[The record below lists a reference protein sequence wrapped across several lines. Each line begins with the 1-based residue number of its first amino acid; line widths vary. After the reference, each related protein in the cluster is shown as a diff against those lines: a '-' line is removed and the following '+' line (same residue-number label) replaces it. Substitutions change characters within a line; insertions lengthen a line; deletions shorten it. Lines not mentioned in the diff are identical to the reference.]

1 MAEIFPKDTT
11 FSVSELT
18 AYIKA
23 SIEACFPSVIIEGEI
38 SNFKPSSSGHY
49 YFTLKDEGASI
60 AAVLFKG
67 KARYLDFIPK
77 DGMTVRVKGA
87 VTVYAQRGAYQIV
100 VDTME
105 QAGTGDILKA
115 IEELRRKLAAEGLFD
130 QSRKRPLPKFPKTIG
145 VVTSPNGAALQDI
158 LNITQR
164 RNNSISIVILPC
176 TVQGNDAPKTII
188 KQIEAANKF
197 DIADVLIVGRGGGSL
212 EDLLPFSDE
221 GVVRAVA
228 ASRIPVVSAV
238 GHEVDTALSDYAA
251 DLRAPTPSAAAEL
264 VTPLKD
270 DVYSFLQDS
279 TAEMYEILMNR
290 IANGRLLLQS
300 FSLEAMELHLRKML
314 SPLVQRFDAAYDS
327 LYSEMKSRIAKAQNR
342 LVLAEHKLESANPQK
357 ILDRGF
363 AIVRNKQNGKIIRN
377 AAEASKGTVLE
388 IRLAQGSIEAI
399 AEATVETPVASE
411 HKNANQLHQTG
422 ETI

>member
-23 SIEACFPSVIIEGEI
+23 SIEACFPLVIIEGEI

-77 DGMTVRVKGA
+77 DGMTVRVKGS
-87 VTVYAQRGAYQIV
+87 VTVYAQRGSYQIV

-130 QSRKRPLPKFPKTIG
+130 QAKKRPLPKFPKTIG

-176 TVQGNDAPKTII
+176 TVQGSDAPKTII
-188 KQIEAANKF
+188 RQIEAANKF

-238 GHEVDTALSDYAA
+238 GHEIDTALSDYAA

-264 VTPLKD
+264 VTPLKE
-270 DVYSFLQDS
+270 DVYAFLQDS
-279 TAEMYEILMNR
+279 TAEMYEIMMNK
-290 IANGRLLLQS
+290 IARGRLLLQS
-300 FSLEAMELHLRKML
+300 FSLEAMELHLRKMI
-314 SPLVQRFDAAYDS
+314 SPLIQRFDDARDT
-327 LYSEMKSRIAKAQNR
+327 LCGEMKTRIAEAHNR
-342 LVLAEHKLESANPQK
+342 LILAEHKLESANPQK

-363 AIVRNKQNGKIIRN
+363 AIVRDKKSGKIIRN
-377 AAEASKGTVLE
+377 ADEVSDNTVLA
-388 IRLAQGSIEAI
+388 IRLAKGTIQA
-399 AEATVETPVASE
+399 VASE
-411 HKNANQLHQTG
+411 YKQMAEIQQTG
-422 ETI
+422 ETK

>member
-1 MAEIFPKDTT
+1 MTELFPKDTT

-18 AYIKA
+18 AYIKT
-23 SIEACFPSVIIEGEI
+23 SLEACFQSIIIEGEI

-49 YFTLKDEGASI
+49 YFTLKDEGAAIS
-60 AAVLFKG
+60 AVLFKG

-77 DGMTVRVKGA
+77 DGMTVRVKGSIS
-87 VTVYAQRGAYQIV
+87 VYAQRGAYQIV

-130 QSRKRPLPKFPKTIG
+130 QAKKRPLPRFPRTIG
-145 VVTSPNGAALQDI
+145 VITSPNGAALQDI

-176 TVQGNDAPKTII
+176 IVQGNDAPPTII
-188 KQIEAANKF
+188 RQIEAANKF

-228 ASRIPVVSAV
+228 ASRIPIVSAV

-264 VTPLKD
+264 VTPLKED
-270 DVYSFLQDS
+270 TYEFLQNS
-279 TAEMYEILMNR
+279 AAEMYELLMNR
-290 IANGRLLLQS
+290 IAHGRLLLQS

-314 SPLVQRFDAAYDS
+314 SPLVQRFDSARDT
-327 LYSEMKSRIAKAQNR
+327 LCGEMKSRIAEAQNR

-363 AIVRNKQNGKIIRN
+363 AIVRDKKTGKIIRN
-377 AAEASKGTVLE
+377 AEEVSANTVLA
-388 IRLAQGSIEAI
+388 IRLAKGSVEA
-399 AEATVETPVASE
+399 VPSG
-411 HKNANQLHQTG
+411 K
-422 ETI
+422 

>member
-1 MAEIFPKDTT
+1 MTELFPKDTT

-18 AYIKA
+18 AYIKT
-23 SIEACFPSVIIEGEI
+23 SLEACFQSIIIEGEI

-49 YFTLKDEGASI
+49 YFTLKDEGAAIS
-60 AAVLFKG
+60 AVLFKG

-77 DGMTVRVKGA
+77 DGMTVRVKGSIS
-87 VTVYAQRGAYQIV
+87 VYAQRGAYQIV

-130 QSRKRPLPKFPKTIG
+130 QAKKRPLPRFPRTIG
-145 VVTSPNGAALQDI
+145 VITSPNGAALQDI

-176 TVQGNDAPKTII
+176 IVQGNDAPPTII
-188 KQIEAANKF
+188 RQIEAANKF

-228 ASRIPVVSAV
+228 TSRIPIVSAV

-264 VTPLKD
+264 VTPLKED
-270 DVYSFLQDS
+270 TYEFLQNS
-279 TAEMYEILMNR
+279 AAEMYELLMNR
-290 IANGRLLLQS
+290 IAHGRLLLQS

-314 SPLVQRFDAAYDS
+314 SPLVQRFDSARDT
-327 LYSEMKSRIAKAQNR
+327 LCGEMKSRIAEAQNR

-363 AIVRNKQNGKIIRN
+363 AIVRDKKTGKIIRN
-377 AAEASKGTVLE
+377 AEEVSANTVLA
-388 IRLAQGSIEAI
+388 IRLAKGSVEA
-399 AEATVETPVASE
+399 VPSG
-411 HKNANQLHQTG
+411 K
-422 ETI
+422 

>member
-1 MAEIFPKDTT
+1 MTELFPKDTT

-18 AYIKA
+18 AYIKT
-23 SIEACFPSVIIEGEI
+23 SLEACFQSIIIEGEI

-60 AAVLFKG
+60 SAVLFKG

-77 DGMTVRVKGA
+77 DGMTVRVKGSI
-87 VTVYAQRGAYQIV
+87 TVYAQRGAYQIV

-115 IEELRRKLAAEGLFD
+115 IEELKRKLAAEGLFD
-130 QSRKRPLPKFPKTIG
+130 QAKKRPLPRFPRTIG
-145 VVTSPNGAALQDI
+145 VITSPNGAALQDI

-176 TVQGNDAPKTII
+176 IVQGNDAPQTII
-188 KQIEAANKF
+188 RQIEAANKF

-228 ASRIPVVSAV
+228 ASRIPIVSAV
-238 GHEVDTALSDYAA
+238 GHEIDTALSDYAA

-264 VTPLKD
+264 VTPLKED
-270 DVYSFLQDS
+270 TYEFLQNS
-279 TAEMYEILMNR
+279 TAEMYELLMNR
-290 IANGRLLLQS
+290 IAHGRLLLQS

-314 SPLVQRFDAAYDS
+314 SPLVQRFDSARDT
-327 LYSEMKSRIAKAQNR
+327 LCGEMKSRIAEAQNR

-363 AIVRNKQNGKIIRN
+363 AIVRDKKTGKIIRN
-377 AAEASKGTVLE
+377 AEEVSANTVLA
-388 IRLAQGSIEAI
+388 IRLAKGSVEA
-399 AEATVETPVASE
+399 VPSG
-411 HKNANQLHQTG
+411 K
-422 ETI
+422 

>member
-23 SIEACFPSVIIEGEI
+23 SIEACFPLVIIEGEI

-77 DGMTVRVKGA
+77 DGMTVRVKGS
-87 VTVYAQRGAYQIV
+87 VTVYAQRGSYQIV

-130 QSRKRPLPKFPKTIG
+130 QAKKRPLPKFPKTIG

-158 LNITQR
+158 LIITQR

-176 TVQGNDAPKTII
+176 TVQGSDAPKTII
-188 KQIEAANKF
+188 RQIEAANKF

-238 GHEVDTALSDYAA
+238 GHEIDTALSDYAA

-264 VTPLKD
+264 VTPLKE
-270 DVYSFLQDS
+270 DVYAFLQDS
-279 TAEMYEILMNR
+279 TAEMYEIMMNK
-290 IANGRLLLQS
+290 IARGRLLLQS
-300 FSLEAMELHLRKML
+300 FSLEAMELHLRKMMA
-314 SPLVQRFDAAYDS
+314 PLVQRFDDARDT
-327 LYSEMKSRIAKAQNR
+327 LCGEMKTRIAEAQNR
-342 LVLAEHKLESANPQK
+342 LVLAEHRLESANPQK

-363 AIVRNKQNGKIIRN
+363 AIVRDKKSGKIIRN
-377 AAEASKGTVLE
+377 AEEVSANTVLA
-388 IRLAQGSIEAI
+388 IRLAKGTIQA
-399 AEATVETPVASE
+399 VASE
-411 HKNANQLHQTG
+411 YKQMAEIQQTG
-422 ETI
+422 ENK

>member
-1 MAEIFPKDTT
+1 MTELFPKDTT

-18 AYIKA
+18 AYIKT
-23 SIEACFPSVIIEGEI
+23 SLEACFQSIIIEGEI

-49 YFTLKDEGASI
+49 YFTLKDEGAAIS
-60 AAVLFKG
+60 AVLFKG

-77 DGMTVRVKGA
+77 DGMTVRVKGSIS
-87 VTVYAQRGAYQIV
+87 VYAQRGAYQIV

-130 QSRKRPLPKFPKTIG
+130 QAKKRPLPRFPRTIG
-145 VVTSPNGAALQDI
+145 VITSPNGAALQDI

-176 TVQGNDAPKTII
+176 IVQGNDAPPTII

-228 ASRIPVVSAV
+228 ASRIPIVSAV

-264 VTPLKD
+264 VTPLKED
-270 DVYSFLQDS
+270 TYEFLQNS
-279 TAEMYEILMNR
+279 AAEMYELLMNR
-290 IANGRLLLQS
+290 IAHGRLLLQS

-314 SPLVQRFDAAYDS
+314 SPLVQRFDSARDT
-327 LYSEMKSRIAKAQNR
+327 LCGEMKSRIAEAQNR

-363 AIVRNKQNGKIIRN
+363 AIVRDKKTGKIIRN
-377 AAEASKGTVLE
+377 AEEVSANTVLA
-388 IRLAQGSIEAI
+388 IRLAKGSVEA
-399 AEATVETPVASE
+399 VPSG
-411 HKNANQLHQTG
+411 K
-422 ETI
+422 

>member
-1 MAEIFPKDTT
+1 MTELFPKDTT

-18 AYIKA
+18 AYIKT
-23 SIEACFPSVIIEGEI
+23 SLEACFQSIIIEGEI

-49 YFTLKDEGASI
+49 YFTLKDEGAAIS
-60 AAVLFKG
+60 AVLFKG

-77 DGMTVRVKGA
+77 DGMTVRVKGSIS
-87 VTVYAQRGAYQIV
+87 VYAQRGAYQIV

-130 QSRKRPLPKFPKTIG
+130 QAKKRPLPRFPRTIG
-145 VVTSPNGAALQDI
+145 VITSPNGAALQDI

-176 TVQGNDAPKTII
+176 IVQGNDAPPTII
-188 KQIEAANKF
+188 RQIEAANKF

-228 ASRIPVVSAV
+228 ASRIPIVSAV

-264 VTPLKD
+264 VTPLKED
-270 DVYSFLQDS
+270 TYEFLQNS
-279 TAEMYEILMNR
+279 AAEMYELLMNR
-290 IANGRLLLQS
+290 IAHGRLLLQS

-314 SPLVQRFDAAYDS
+314 SPLVQRFDSARDT
-327 LYSEMKSRIAKAQNR
+327 LCGEMKSRITEAQNR

-363 AIVRNKQNGKIIRN
+363 AIVRDKKTGKIIRN
-377 AAEASKGTVLE
+377 AEEVSANTVLA
-388 IRLAQGSIEAI
+388 IRLAKGSVEA
-399 AEATVETPVASE
+399 VPSG
-411 HKNANQLHQTG
+411 K
-422 ETI
+422 

>member
-1 MAEIFPKDTT
+1 MTEIFPKDTT

-23 SIEACFPSVIIEGEI
+23 SIEACFPLVIIEGEI

-77 DGMTVRVKGA
+77 DGMTVRVKGS
-87 VTVYAQRGAYQIV
+87 VTVYAQRGSYQIV

-130 QSRKRPLPKFPKTIG
+130 QAKKRPLPKFPKTIG

-176 TVQGNDAPKTII
+176 TVQGSDAPKTII
-188 KQIEAANKF
+188 RQIEAANKF

-238 GHEVDTALSDYAA
+238 GHEVDTSLSDYAA

-264 VTPLKD
+264 VTPLKE
-270 DVYSFLQDS
+270 DVYAFLQDS
-279 TAEMYEILMNR
+279 TAEMYEIMMNK
-290 IANGRLLLQS
+290 IARGRLLLQS

-314 SPLVQRFDAAYDS
+314 SPLVQRFDDARDT
-327 LYSEMKSRIAKAQNR
+327 LCGEMKTRIAEAQNR

-363 AIVRNKQNGKIIRN
+363 AIVRDKKSGKIIRN
-377 AAEASKGTVLE
+377 AEEVSANTVLA
-388 IRLAQGSIEAI
+388 IRLAKGTIQAI
-399 AEATVETPVASE
+399 ASE
-411 HKNANQLHQTG
+411 YKQMAEIQQTG
-422 ETI
+422 ETK

>member
-23 SIEACFPSVIIEGEI
+23 SIEACFPLVIIEGEI

-77 DGMTVRVKGA
+77 DGMTVRVKGS
-87 VTVYAQRGAYQIV
+87 VTVYAQRGSYQIV

-130 QSRKRPLPKFPKTIG
+130 QAKKRPLPKFPKTIG

-176 TVQGNDAPKTII
+176 TVQGSDAPKTII
-188 KQIEAANKF
+188 RQIEAANKF

-238 GHEVDTALSDYAA
+238 GHEVDTSLSDYAA

-264 VTPLKD
+264 VTPLKED
-270 DVYSFLQDS
+270 IYAFLQDS
-279 TAEMYEILMNR
+279 TAEMYEIMMNK
-290 IANGRLLLQS
+290 IARGRLLLQS
-300 FSLEAMELHLRKML
+300 FSLEAMELHLRKMMA
-314 SPLVQRFDAAYDS
+314 PLVQRFDSARDT
-327 LYSEMKSRIAKAQNR
+327 LCGEMKNRITEAQNR
-342 LVLAEHKLESANPQK
+342 LILAEHRLESANPQK

-363 AIVRNKQNGKIIRN
+363 AIVRDKETGKIIRN
-377 AAEASKGTVLE
+377 ADEVSDNTILSIRFAKGSVEAVPSGK
-388 IRLAQGSIEAI
+388 
-399 AEATVETPVASE
+399 
-411 HKNANQLHQTG
+411 
-422 ETI
+422 

>member
-314 SPLVQRFDAAYDS
+314 SPLVQRFDGARDT
-327 LYSEMKSRIAKAQNR
+327 LIDEMKSRIAKAQNR

-411 HKNANQLHQTG
+411 HKNANQIHQTG

>member
-1 MAEIFPKDTT
+1 MTELFPKDTT

-18 AYIKA
+18 AYIKT
-23 SIEACFPSVIIEGEI
+23 SLEACFQSIIIEGEI

-60 AAVLFKG
+60 SAVLFKG

-77 DGMTVRVKGA
+77 DGMTVRVKGSIS
-87 VTVYAQRGAYQIV
+87 VYAQRGAYQIV

-115 IEELRRKLAAEGLFD
+115 IEELKRKLAAEGLFD
-130 QSRKRPLPKFPKTIG
+130 QRKKRPLPRFPRTIG
-145 VVTSPNGAALQDI
+145 VITSPNGAALQDI

-176 TVQGNDAPKTII
+176 IVQGNDAPPTII
-188 KQIEAANKF
+188 RQIEAANKF

-228 ASRIPVVSAV
+228 ASRIPIVSAV
-238 GHEVDTALSDYAA
+238 GHEIDTALSDYAA

-264 VTPLKD
+264 VTPLKED
-270 DVYSFLQDS
+270 TYEFLQNS
-279 TAEMYEILMNR
+279 TAEMYELLMNR
-290 IANGRLLLQS
+290 IAHGRLLLQS

-314 SPLVQRFDAAYDS
+314 SPLVQRFDSARDT
-327 LYSEMKSRIAKAQNR
+327 LCGEMKSRIAEAQNR

-363 AIVRNKQNGKIIRN
+363 AIVRDKKTGKIIRN
-377 AAEASKGTVLE
+377 AEEVSANTVLA
-388 IRLAQGSIEAI
+388 IRLAKGSVEA
-399 AEATVETPVASE
+399 VPSG
-411 HKNANQLHQTG
+411 K
-422 ETI
+422 

>member
-1 MAEIFPKDTT
+1 MTELFPKDTT

-18 AYIKA
+18 AYIKT
-23 SIEACFPSVIIEGEI
+23 SLEACFQSIIIEGEI

-49 YFTLKDEGASI
+49 YFTLKDEGAAIS
-60 AAVLFKG
+60 AVLFKG

-77 DGMTVRVKGA
+77 DGMTVRVKGSIS
-87 VTVYAQRGAYQIV
+87 VYAQRGAYQIV

-130 QSRKRPLPKFPKTIG
+130 QAKKRPLPRFPRTIG
-145 VVTSPNGAALQDI
+145 VITSPNGAALQDI

-176 TVQGNDAPKTII
+176 IVQGNDAPPTII
-188 KQIEAANKF
+188 RQIEAANKF

-228 ASRIPVVSAV
+228 ASRIPIVSAV

-264 VTPLKD
+264 VTPLKED
-270 DVYSFLQDS
+270 TYEFLQNS
-279 TAEMYEILMNR
+279 AAEMYELLMNR
-290 IANGRLLLQS
+290 IAHGRLLLQS
-300 FSLEAMELHLRKML
+300 FSLEAMELHLRKMM
-314 SPLVQRFDAAYDS
+314 SPLVQRFDSARDT
-327 LYSEMKSRIAKAQNR
+327 LCGEMKSRIAEAQNR

-363 AIVRNKQNGKIIRN
+363 AIVRDKKTGKIIRN
-377 AAEASKGTVLE
+377 AEEVSANTVLA
-388 IRLAQGSIEAI
+388 IRLAKGSVEA
-399 AEATVETPVASE
+399 VPSG
-411 HKNANQLHQTG
+411 K
-422 ETI
+422 

>member
-1 MAEIFPKDTT
+1 MTELFPKDTT

-18 AYIKA
+18 AYIKT
-23 SIEACFPSVIIEGEI
+23 SLEACFQSIIIEGEI

-60 AAVLFKG
+60 SAVLFKG

-77 DGMTVRVKGA
+77 DGMTVRVKGSIS
-87 VTVYAQRGAYQIV
+87 VYAQRGAYQIV
-100 VDTME
+100 VDTLE

-115 IEELRRKLAAEGLFD
+115 IEELKRKLAAEGLFD
-130 QSRKRPLPKFPKTIG
+130 QAKKRPLPRFPRTIG
-145 VVTSPNGAALQDI
+145 VITSPNGAALQDI

-176 TVQGNDAPKTII
+176 IVQGNDAPPTII
-188 KQIEAANKF
+188 RQIEAANKF

-228 ASRIPVVSAV
+228 ASRIPIVSAV
-238 GHEVDTALSDYAA
+238 GHEIDTALSDYAA

-264 VTPLKD
+264 VTPLKED
-270 DVYSFLQDS
+270 TYEFLQNS
-279 TAEMYEILMNR
+279 TAEMYELLMNR
-290 IANGRLLLQS
+290 IAHGRLLLQS

-314 SPLVQRFDAAYDS
+314 SPLVQRFDSARDT
-327 LYSEMKSRIAKAQNR
+327 LCGEMKSRIAEAQNR

-363 AIVRNKQNGKIIRN
+363 AIVRDKKTGKIIRN
-377 AAEASKGTVLE
+377 AEEVSANTVLA
-388 IRLAQGSIEAI
+388 IRLAKGTIQA
-399 AEATVETPVASE
+399 VASE
-411 HKNANQLHQTG
+411 YKQMAEIQQTG
-422 ETI
+422 ETK

>member
-1 MAEIFPKDTT
+1 MTELFPKDTT

-18 AYIKA
+18 AYIKT
-23 SIEACFPSVIIEGEI
+23 SLEACFQSIIIEGEI

-49 YFTLKDEGASI
+49 YFTLKDEGAAIS
-60 AAVLFKG
+60 AVLFKG

-77 DGMTVRVKGA
+77 DGMTVRVKGSIS
-87 VTVYAQRGAYQIV
+87 VYAQRGAYQIV

-130 QSRKRPLPKFPKTIG
+130 QVKKRPLPRFPRTIG
-145 VVTSPNGAALQDI
+145 VITSPNGAALQDI

-176 TVQGNDAPKTII
+176 IVQGNDAPPTII
-188 KQIEAANKF
+188 RQIEAANKF

-228 ASRIPVVSAV
+228 TSRIPIVSAV

-264 VTPLKD
+264 VTPLKED
-270 DVYSFLQDS
+270 TYEFLQNS
-279 TAEMYEILMNR
+279 AAEMYELLMNR
-290 IANGRLLLQS
+290 IAHGRLLLQS

-314 SPLVQRFDAAYDS
+314 SPLVQRFDSARDT
-327 LYSEMKSRIAKAQNR
+327 LCGEMKSRIAEAQNR

-363 AIVRNKQNGKIIRN
+363 AIVRDKKTGKIIRN
-377 AAEASKGTVLE
+377 AEEVSANTVLA
-388 IRLAQGSIEAI
+388 IRLAKGSVEA
-399 AEATVETPVASE
+399 VPSG
-411 HKNANQLHQTG
+411 K
-422 ETI
+422 

>member
-1 MAEIFPKDTT
+1 MTEIFPKDTT

-23 SIEACFPSVIIEGEI
+23 SIEACFPLVIIEGEI

-77 DGMTVRVKGA
+77 DGMTVRVKGS
-87 VTVYAQRGAYQIV
+87 VTVYAQRGSYQIV

-130 QSRKRPLPKFPKTIG
+130 QAKKRPLPKFPKTIG

-176 TVQGNDAPKTII
+176 TVQGSDAPKTII
-188 KQIEAANKF
+188 RQIEAANKF

-238 GHEVDTALSDYAA
+238 GHEVDTSLSDYAA

-264 VTPLKD
+264 VTPLKE
-270 DVYSFLQDS
+270 DVYAFLQDS
-279 TAEMYEILMNR
+279 TAEMYEIMMNK
-290 IANGRLLLQS
+290 IARGRLLLQS

-314 SPLVQRFDAAYDS
+314 SPLVQRFDDARDT
-327 LYSEMKSRIAKAQNR
+327 LCGEMKTRIAEAQNR

-363 AIVRNKQNGKIIRN
+363 AIVRDKKSGKIIRN
-377 AAEASKGTVLE
+377 AEEVSANTVLA
-388 IRLAQGSIEAI
+388 IRLAKGSVEA
-399 AEATVETPVASE
+399 VPSG
-411 HKNANQLHQTG
+411 K
-422 ETI
+422 

>member
-314 SPLVQRFDAAYDS
+314 SPLVQRFDDARDT
-327 LYSEMKSRIAKAQNR
+327 LIDEMKSRIAKAQNR

-411 HKNANQLHQTG
+411 HKNANQIHQTG

>member
-1 MAEIFPKDTT
+1 MTEIFPKDTT

-23 SIEACFPSVIIEGEI
+23 SIEACFPLVIIEGEI

-77 DGMTVRVKGA
+77 DGMTVRVKGS
-87 VTVYAQRGAYQIV
+87 VTVYAQRGSYQIV

-130 QSRKRPLPKFPKTIG
+130 QAKKRPLPRFPKTIG

-176 TVQGNDAPKTII
+176 TVQGSDAPKTII
-188 KQIEAANKF
+188 RQIEAANKF

-238 GHEVDTALSDYAA
+238 GHEVDTSLSDYAA

-264 VTPLKD
+264 VTPLKE
-270 DVYSFLQDS
+270 DVYAFLQDS
-279 TAEMYEILMNR
+279 TAEMYEIMMNK
-290 IANGRLLLQS
+290 IARGRLLLQS

-314 SPLVQRFDAAYDS
+314 SPLVQRFDDARDT
-327 LYSEMKSRIAKAQNR
+327 LCGEMKTRIAEAQNR

-363 AIVRNKQNGKIIRN
+363 AIVRDKKSGKIIRN
-377 AAEASKGTVLE
+377 AEEVSANTVLA
-388 IRLAQGSIEAI
+388 IRLAKGTIQAI
-399 AEATVETPVASE
+399 ASE
-411 HKNANQLHQTG
+411 YKQMAEIQQTG
-422 ETI
+422 ETK

>member
-1 MAEIFPKDTT
+1 MTELFPKDTT

-18 AYIKA
+18 AYIKT
-23 SIEACFPSVIIEGEI
+23 SLEACFQSIIIEGEI

-60 AAVLFKG
+60 SAVLFKG

-77 DGMTVRVKGA
+77 DGMTVRVKGSIS
-87 VTVYAQRGAYQIV
+87 VYAQRGAYQIV

-115 IEELRRKLAAEGLFD
+115 IEELKRKLAAEGLFD
-130 QSRKRPLPKFPKTIG
+130 QAKKRPLPRFPRTIG
-145 VVTSPNGAALQDI
+145 VITSPNGAALQDI

-176 TVQGNDAPKTII
+176 IVQGNDAPPTII
-188 KQIEAANKF
+188 RQIEAANKF

-228 ASRIPVVSAV
+228 ASRIPIVSAV
-238 GHEVDTALSDYAA
+238 GHEIDTALSDYAA

-264 VTPLKD
+264 VTPLKED
-270 DVYSFLQDS
+270 TYEFLQNS
-279 TAEMYEILMNR
+279 TAEMYELLMNR
-290 IANGRLLLQS
+290 IAHGRLLLQS

-314 SPLVQRFDAAYDS
+314 SPLVQRFDSARDT
-327 LYSEMKSRIAKAQNR
+327 LCGEMKSRIAEAQNR

-363 AIVRNKQNGKIIRN
+363 AIVRDKKTGKIIRN
-377 AAEASKGTVLE
+377 AEEVSANTVLA
-388 IRLAQGSIEAI
+388 IRLAKGSVEA
-399 AEATVETPVASE
+399 VPSG
-411 HKNANQLHQTG
+411 K
-422 ETI
+422 

>member
-1 MAEIFPKDTT
+1 MTELFPKDTT

-18 AYIKA
+18 AYIKT
-23 SIEACFPSVIIEGEI
+23 SLEACFQSIIIEGEI

-49 YFTLKDEGASI
+49 YFTLKDEGAAIS
-60 AAVLFKG
+60 AVLFKG

-77 DGMTVRVKGA
+77 DGMTVRIKGSIS
-87 VTVYAQRGAYQIV
+87 VYAQRGAYQIV

-115 IEELRRKLAAEGLFD
+115 IEELRRKLATEGLFD
-130 QSRKRPLPKFPKTIG
+130 QAKKRPLPRFPRTIG
-145 VVTSPNGAALQDI
+145 VITSPNGAALQDI

-164 RNNSISIVILPC
+164 RNNSISIVILQC
-176 TVQGNDAPKTII
+176 IVQGNDAPPTII
-188 KQIEAANKF
+188 RQIEAANKF

-221 GVVRAVA
+221 GVVRAVV
-228 ASRIPVVSAV
+228 ASRIPIVSAV

-264 VTPLKD
+264 VTPLKED
-270 DVYSFLQDS
+270 TYEFLQNS
-279 TAEMYEILMNR
+279 AAEMYELLMNR
-290 IANGRLLLQS
+290 IAHGRLLLQS

-314 SPLVQRFDAAYDS
+314 SPLVQRFDSARDT
-327 LYSEMKSRIAKAQNR
+327 LCGEMKSRIAEAQNR

-363 AIVRNKQNGKIIRN
+363 AIVRDKKTGKIIRN
-377 AAEASKGTVLE
+377 AEEVSANTVLA
-388 IRLAQGSIEAI
+388 IRLAKGSVEA
-399 AEATVETPVASE
+399 VPSG
-411 HKNANQLHQTG
+411 K
-422 ETI
+422 

>member
-1 MAEIFPKDTT
+1 MTELFPKDTT

-18 AYIKA
+18 AYIKT
-23 SIEACFPSVIIEGEI
+23 SLEACFQSIIIEGEI

-60 AAVLFKG
+60 SAVLFKG

-77 DGMTVRVKGA
+77 DGMTVRVKGSI
-87 VTVYAQRGAYQIV
+87 TVYAQRGAYQIV

-115 IEELRRKLAAEGLFD
+115 IEELKRKLAAEGLFD
-130 QSRKRPLPKFPKTIG
+130 QAKKRPLPRFPRTIG
-145 VVTSPNGAALQDI
+145 VITSPNGAALQDI

-176 TVQGNDAPKTII
+176 IVQGNDAPPTII
-188 KQIEAANKF
+188 RQIEAANKF

-228 ASRIPVVSAV
+228 ASRIPIVSAV
-238 GHEVDTALSDYAA
+238 GHEIDTALSDYAA

-264 VTPLKD
+264 VTPLKED
-270 DVYSFLQDS
+270 TYEFLQNS
-279 TAEMYEILMNR
+279 TAEMYELLMNR
-290 IANGRLLLQS
+290 IAHGRLLLQS

-314 SPLVQRFDAAYDS
+314 SPLVQRFDSARDT
-327 LYSEMKSRIAKAQNR
+327 LCGEMKTRIAEAQNR

-363 AIVRNKQNGKIIRN
+363 AIVRDKKTGKIIRN
-377 AAEASKGTVLE
+377 AEEVSANTVLA
-388 IRLAQGSIEAI
+388 IRLAKGSVEA
-399 AEATVETPVASE
+399 VPSG
-411 HKNANQLHQTG
+411 K
-422 ETI
+422 

>member
-1 MAEIFPKDTT
+1 
-11 FSVSELT
+11 
-18 AYIKA
+18 
-23 SIEACFPSVIIEGEI
+23 
-38 SNFKPSSSGHY
+38 
-49 YFTLKDEGASI
+49 
-60 AAVLFKG
+60 
-67 KARYLDFIPK
+67 
-77 DGMTVRVKGA
+77 MTVRVKGS
-87 VTVYAQRGAYQIV
+87 VTVYAQRGSYQIV

-130 QSRKRPLPKFPKTIG
+130 QAKKRPLPKFPKTIG

-176 TVQGNDAPKTII
+176 TVQGSDAPKTII
-188 KQIEAANKF
+188 RQIEAANKF

-238 GHEVDTALSDYAA
+238 GHEVDTSLSDYAA

-264 VTPLKD
+264 VTPLKE
-270 DVYSFLQDS
+270 DVYAFLQDS
-279 TAEMYEILMNR
+279 TAEMYEIMMNK
-290 IANGRLLLQS
+290 IARGRLLLQS

-314 SPLVQRFDAAYDS
+314 SPLVQRFDDARDT
-327 LYSEMKSRIAKAQNR
+327 LCGEMKTRIAEAQNR

-363 AIVRNKQNGKIIRN
+363 AIVRDKKSGKIIRN
-377 AAEASKGTVLE
+377 AEEVSANTVLA
-388 IRLAQGSIEAI
+388 IRLAKGTIQAI
-399 AEATVETPVASE
+399 ASE
-411 HKNANQLHQTG
+411 YKQMAEIQQTG
-422 ETI
+422 ETK

>member
-23 SIEACFPSVIIEGEI
+23 SIEACFPLVIIEGEI

-77 DGMTVRVKGA
+77 DGMTVRVKGS
-87 VTVYAQRGAYQIV
+87 VTVYAQRGSYQIV

-130 QSRKRPLPKFPKTIG
+130 QAKKRPLPKFPKTIG

-176 TVQGNDAPKTII
+176 TVQGSDAPKTII
-188 KQIEAANKF
+188 RQIEAANKF

-228 ASRIPVVSAV
+228 ASRIPIVSAV
-238 GHEVDTALSDYAA
+238 GHEVDTSLSDYAA

-264 VTPLKD
+264 VTPLKE
-270 DVYSFLQDS
+270 DVYAFLQDS
-279 TAEMYEILMNR
+279 TAEMYEIMMNK
-290 IANGRLLLQS
+290 IARGRLLLQS
-300 FSLEAMELHLRKML
+300 FSLEAMELHLRKMI
-314 SPLVQRFDAAYDS
+314 SPLVQRFDDARDT
-327 LYSEMKSRIAKAQNR
+327 LCGEMKTRIAEAQNR

-363 AIVRNKQNGKIIRN
+363 AIVRDKKSGKIIRN
-377 AAEASKGTVLE
+377 AEEVSANTVLA
-388 IRLAQGSIEAI
+388 IRLAKGTIQA
-399 AEATVETPVASE
+399 VASE
-411 HKNANQLHQTG
+411 YKQMAEIQQTG
-422 ETI
+422 ETK

>member
-1 MAEIFPKDTT
+1 MTELFPKDTT

-18 AYIKA
+18 AYIKT
-23 SIEACFPSVIIEGEI
+23 SLEACFQSIIIEGEI

-60 AAVLFKG
+60 SAVLFKG

-77 DGMTVRVKGA
+77 DGMTVRVKGSIS
-87 VTVYAQRGAYQIV
+87 VYAQRGAYQIV

-105 QAGTGDILKA
+105 LAGTGDILKA
-115 IEELRRKLAAEGLFD
+115 IEELKRKLAAEGLFD
-130 QSRKRPLPKFPKTIG
+130 QAKKRPLPRFPRTIG
-145 VVTSPNGAALQDI
+145 VITSPNGAALQDI

-176 TVQGNDAPKTII
+176 IVQGNDAPPTII
-188 KQIEAANKF
+188 RQIEAANKF

-228 ASRIPVVSAV
+228 ASRIPIVSAV
-238 GHEVDTALSDYAA
+238 GHEIDTALSDYAA

-264 VTPLKD
+264 VTPLKED
-270 DVYSFLQDS
+270 TYEFLQNS
-279 TAEMYEILMNR
+279 TAEMYELLMNR
-290 IANGRLLLQS
+290 IAHGRLLLQS

-314 SPLVQRFDAAYDS
+314 SPLVQRFDSARDT
-327 LYSEMKSRIAKAQNR
+327 LCGEMKTRIAEAQNR

-363 AIVRNKQNGKIIRN
+363 AIVRDKKTGKIIRN
-377 AAEASKGTVLE
+377 AEEVSANTVLA
-388 IRLAQGSIEAI
+388 IRLAKGSVEA
-399 AEATVETPVASE
+399 VPSG
-411 HKNANQLHQTG
+411 K
-422 ETI
+422 

>member
-1 MAEIFPKDTT
+1 MTELFPKDTT

-18 AYIKA
+18 AYIKT
-23 SIEACFPSVIIEGEI
+23 SLEACFQSIIIEGEI

-49 YFTLKDEGASI
+49 YFPLKDEAASI
-60 AAVLFKG
+60 SAVLFKG

-77 DGMTVRVKGA
+77 DGMTVRVKGSI
-87 VTVYAQRGAYQIV
+87 TVYAQRGAYQIV

-115 IEELRRKLAAEGLFD
+115 IEELKRKLAAEGLFD
-130 QSRKRPLPKFPKTIG
+130 QAKKRPLPRFPRTIG
-145 VVTSPNGAALQDI
+145 VITSPNGAALQDI

-176 TVQGNDAPKTII
+176 IVQGNDAPPTII
-188 KQIEAANKF
+188 RQIEAANKF

-228 ASRIPVVSAV
+228 ASRIPIVSAV
-238 GHEVDTALSDYAA
+238 GHEIDTALSDYAA

-264 VTPLKD
+264 VTPLKED
-270 DVYSFLQDS
+270 TYEFLQNS
-279 TAEMYEILMNR
+279 TAEMYELLMNR
-290 IANGRLLLQS
+290 IAHGRLLLQS

-314 SPLVQRFDAAYDS
+314 SPLVQRFDSARDT
-327 LYSEMKSRIAKAQNR
+327 LCGEMKTRIAEAQNR

-363 AIVRNKQNGKIIRN
+363 AIVRDKKTGKIIRN
-377 AAEASKGTVLE
+377 AEEVSANTVLA
-388 IRLAQGSIEAI
+388 IRLAKGSVEA
-399 AEATVETPVASE
+399 VPSG
-411 HKNANQLHQTG
+411 K
-422 ETI
+422 

>member
-1 MAEIFPKDTT
+1 MTELFPKDTT

-18 AYIKA
+18 AYIKT
-23 SIEACFPSVIIEGEI
+23 SLEACFQSIIIEGEI

-49 YFTLKDEGASI
+49 YFTLKDEAASI
-60 AAVLFKG
+60 SAVLFKG

-77 DGMTVRVKGA
+77 DGMTVRVKGSI
-87 VTVYAQRGAYQIV
+87 TVYAQRGAYQIV

-115 IEELRRKLAAEGLFD
+115 IEELKRKLAAEGLFD
-130 QSRKRPLPKFPKTIG
+130 QAKKRPLPRFPRTIG
-145 VVTSPNGAALQDI
+145 VITSPNGAALQDI

-176 TVQGNDAPKTII
+176 IVQGNDAPPTII
-188 KQIEAANKF
+188 RQIEAANKF

-228 ASRIPVVSAV
+228 ASRIPIVSAV
-238 GHEVDTALSDYAA
+238 GHEIDTALSDYAA

-264 VTPLKD
+264 VTPLKED
-270 DVYSFLQDS
+270 TYEFLQNS
-279 TAEMYEILMNR
+279 TAEMYELLMNR
-290 IANGRLLLQS
+290 IAHGRLLLQS

-314 SPLVQRFDAAYDS
+314 SPLVQRFDSARDT
-327 LYSEMKSRIAKAQNR
+327 LCGEMKTRIAEAQNR

-363 AIVRNKQNGKIIRN
+363 AIVRDKKTGKIIRN
-377 AAEASKGTVLE
+377 AEEVSANTVLA
-388 IRLAQGSIEAI
+388 IRLAKGSVEA
-399 AEATVETPVASE
+399 VPSG
-411 HKNANQLHQTG
+411 K
-422 ETI
+422 

>member
-1 MAEIFPKDTT
+1 MTELFPKDTT

-18 AYIKA
+18 AYIKT
-23 SIEACFPSVIIEGEI
+23 SLEACFQSIIIEGEI

-60 AAVLFKG
+60 SAVLFKG

-77 DGMTVRVKGA
+77 DGMTVRVKGSIS
-87 VTVYAQRGAYQIV
+87 VYAQRGAYQIV

-115 IEELRRKLAAEGLFD
+115 IEELKRKLAAEGLFD
-130 QSRKRPLPKFPKTIG
+130 QAKKRPLPRFPRTIG
-145 VVTSPNGAALQDI
+145 VITSPNGAALQDI

-176 TVQGNDAPKTII
+176 IVQGNDAPPTII
-188 KQIEAANKF
+188 RQIEAANKF

-228 ASRIPVVSAV
+228 ASRIPIVSAV
-238 GHEVDTALSDYAA
+238 GHEIDTALSDYAA

-264 VTPLKD
+264 VTPLKED
-270 DVYSFLQDS
+270 TYEFLQNS
-279 TAEMYEILMNR
+279 TAEMYELLMNR
-290 IANGRLLLQS
+290 IAHGRLLLQS

-314 SPLVQRFDAAYDS
+314 SPLVQRFDSARDT
-327 LYSEMKSRIAKAQNR
+327 LCGEMKTRIAEAQNR

-363 AIVRNKQNGKIIRN
+363 AIVRDKKTGKIIRN
-377 AAEASKGTVLE
+377 AEEVSANTVLA
-388 IRLAQGSIEAI
+388 IRLAKGTIQA
-399 AEATVETPVASE
+399 VASE
-411 HKNANQLHQTG
+411 YKQMAEIQQTG
-422 ETI
+422 ETK